1 MKHLIFVNFQYCKS
15 VHFYEDLLS
24 YEIGSYDIGFISLPS
39 ESILFKSKI
48 MAGLNTVIFAY
59 AASPFND
66 SKELYER
73 IRTIDSQSPV
83 IICSEASTPLDIRT
97 CFLCGFSDFLLT
109 PFTMREL
116 EMYIDRLS
124 SLDPFDDSEQG
135 VESSITETTKDD
147 RLANEDL
154 IRSLVNEAHV
164 TSIKSAKVKHDLLA
178 NRFKL
183 FAIANA
189 EINLNIEDYIDQSYN
204 KTILQYLDI
213 LYQHFDD
220 EYPLKVYSFE
230 FVHTFINNKLCLVFY
245 SREKDQIVFE
255 KEIQGFL
262 GDVVESFYY
271 HTNYTANVGVG
282 NSFQNMQLMSVE
294 YLNANLALQNRFFKR
309 SQDQHIFKYM
319 ESPVYSP
326 ADDEDLQVAIDKS
339 SKTKGLDSFYEIYE
353 QLLCSFE
360 KKQTPPAYVKRAFI
374 TLFNKF
380 IYDNINISYNAKSK
394 MYFKHNIEK
403 AVDLIGNVYDLIKYF
418 AKLIDELLYHTYSV
432 KGTLNDTIVKAEA
445 YILENYEK
453 QISLHNLAEY
463 LNINPNYLSELF
475 KKYSGMNFLAYLTQ
489 IRMLNAKTLLANTD
503 KKIYEIGEEVG
514 YQETVSFTRAFIRYE
529 GISPRQY
536 RVNLSTQS
544 NLSE

>member
-1 MKHLIFVNFQYCKS
+1 MNHLVFVNFQYCS
-15 VHFYEDLLS
+15 SDHFYEDLLS
-24 YEIGSYDIGFISLPS
+24 YGIGSYNIAFISLPS
-39 ESILFKSKI
+39 ESILFKSKNLV
-48 MAGLNTVIFAY
+48 GLNTIIFAY

-66 SKELYER
+66 SKELYDR
-73 IRTIDSQSPV
+73 IRAIDPQSPV
-83 IICSEASTPLDIRT
+83 IICSESSTPLDVRT

-109 PFTMREL
+109 PFTMKEL
-116 EMYIDRLS
+116 EMYVNRLS
-124 SLDPFDDSEQG
+124 SMDSIDNSETAM
-135 VESSITETTKDD
+135 ESTVTETTKDD
-147 RLANEDL
+147 RLVNEDL

-183 FAIANA
+183 FAISNA
-189 EINLNIEDYIDQSYN
+189 EINLNVEDYIDQSYN
-204 KTILQYLDI
+204 NAIQQYLDI

-230 FVHTFINNKLCLVFY
+230 FVHTFINNRLCLVFY
-245 SREKDQIVFE
+245 SRETDQLIFE
-255 KEIQGFL
+255 KQIQEFL

-271 HTNYTANVGVG
+271 HTNYTTNVGIG
-282 NSFQNMQLMSVE
+282 DCFQDMQLMSKE
-294 YLNANLALQNRFFKR
+294 YLNATLALQNRFFKR
-309 SQDQHIFKYM
+309 SQDQHIFKYL
-319 ESPVYSP
+319 ETPDYYP
-326 ADDEDLQVAIDKS
+326 ADDEDLQTAIDKS

-380 IYDNINISYNAKSK
+380 IYDNISISYNAKSK

-403 AVDLIGNVYDLIKYF
+403 AVELIGNVYDLIKYF

-453 QISLHNLAEY
+453 QISLHNLAEH
-463 LNINPNYLSELF
+463 LSINPNYLSELF